1 MTLGKLAGAAQA
13 LAINAVS
20 IYGVFGADW
29 PVGTAIAL
37 YWAENVIRGLLIL
50 ILLGVRRKRPTSSF
64 LVLTLIFN
72 AAHALFLFVI
82 LGFVIPRVAPA
93 QRFEGGS
100 FRQGLIIIAILLAV
114 EYLVRGLAGGEEG
127 SDSYVRRVVVVHLTI
142 VFGMFGIVLFDRAT
156 VLFAVFAALKIIM
169 DVWTSR
175 RAPDLP
181 QPQSSP

>member
-1 MTLGKLAGAAQA
+1 MTLGRLAGAAQA

-37 YWAENVIRGLLIL
+37 YWAENVLRGLLIL
-50 ILLGVRRKRPTSSF
+50 ILMGVRRKRPTSAF
-64 LVLTLIFN
+64 LLLTFAFN

-100 FRQGLIIIAILLAV
+100 FRQGLIVIAILLLI
-114 EYLVRGLAGGEEG
+114 EYLVRMLAKVEEG
-127 SDSYVRRVVVVHLTI
+127 SESYVRRVVVVHLTI

-156 VLFAVFAALKIIM
+156 VLFATFATLKTVM
-169 DVWTSR
+169 DVWSQWRTSR
-175 RAPDLP
+175 VY
-181 QPQSSP
+181 